1 LFCGLSVNINQL
13 ILSRAF
19 AGIGGSGMTTVV
31 SILLSDVIPLRER
44 GTWQG
49 YINIVYAS
57 GAAAGAP
64 LGGIIS
70 DYISWRW
77 AFIAQAPMC
86 LVAFI
91 AVYFV
96 LRLPKPD
103 QSHWKTKLRRI
114 DFLGA
119 FILLCAVATLL
130 VGLDRGSNVSWNDK
144 ITISC
149 VSVSLPLFALFVVVE
164 IWVASEPFAPGH
176 IIFER
181 SLVAAYLCNFFSFA
195 GWLAAIFY
203 VSLHFQAVYGMSATQ
218 ASLLLIPSIIAGVSG
233 SLFGGFYMQR
243 TGHYYWLTVICYA
256 SLVVGL
262 IAIVL
267 FSGTVAS
274 FVPGIIVGMMIC
286 GFSNGIGVTSSLI
299 GLIANAGHSDQA
311 VATACSYLFR
321 SLGSLFGVS
330 ISATAVNQSLRS
342 SLRRGLGGDGE
353 ADEIAE
359 KVRQSLEF
367 IKTLE
372 PGVREVVRDCYA
384 KSTQIAFSIQVVL
397 VLGAAIS
404 AWWIREKKLS
414 R

>member
-1 LFCGLSVNINQL
+1 
-13 ILSRAF
+13 
-19 AGIGGSGMTTVV
+19 
-31 SILLSDVIPLRER
+31 
-44 GTWQG
+44 
-49 YINIVYAS
+49 
-57 GAAAGAP
+57 
-64 LGGIIS
+64 
-70 DYISWRW
+70 
-77 AFIAQAPMC
+77 
-86 LVAFI
+86 
-91 AVYFV
+91 
-96 LRLPKPD
+96 
-103 QSHWKTKLRRI
+103 
-114 DFLGA
+114 
-119 FILLCAVATLL
+119 LL

-149 VSVSLPLFALFVVVE
+149 VSISLPLFALFVVVE
-164 IWVASEPFAPGH
+164 VRVASEPFAPGH

-203 VSLHFQAVYGMSATQ
+203 VSLYFQAVYGMSATR
-218 ASLLLIPSIIAGVSG
+218 ASLLLIPCIIASVSG

-256 SLVVGL
+256 FLVVGL
-262 IAIVL
+262 IIIVL

-274 FVPGIIVGMMIC
+274 LIPGMIIGMVIC
-286 GFSNGIGVTSSLI
+286 GFSAGIGVTSSLI

-321 SLGSLFGVS
+321 SLGSLFGVA

-342 SLRRGLGGDGE
+342 SLRRGLGENDE
-353 ADEIAE
+353 ADKIAE
-359 KVRQSLEF
+359 KVRQSLEY

-372 PGVREVVRDCYA
+372 PGTRDSVRDCYA
-384 KSTQIAFSIQVVL
+384 KSTRIAFSIQVVL